1 MVYDRG
7 DKMDENLKKKSNFG
21 QQMTA
26 KWLAFVPRSLR
37 YLLIFSG
44 LLLLIYLVNKGIWF

>member
-1 MVYDRG
+1 
-7 DKMDENLKKKSNFG
+7 MDENLKKKSNFG